1 MQQLQRVKTQ
11 EAKPDRTESTDDP
24 TRRAAAD
31 FLRRRTIQQ
40 SDLADL

>member
-11 EAKPDRTESTDDP
+11 EAKPDRTESIDDP
-24 TRRAAAD
+24 TRRAAD

-40 SDLADL
+40 FDLADF